1 MLLCREHF
9 REDVQRKARESLR
22 RSGLFGQRARII
34 IELDGGRNSAA
45 LASILKNTF
54 LARRDIDLLAVIIY
68 EGDAKSPA
76 AAEAERQAER
86 LVIPLQRKSLL
97 HLDNQEP
104 GETTG
109 LEARMGILHQY
120 AREKQAGIIATG
132 QDLDDEALEIFQ
144 RYLRGDCGSYE
155 KKGAD
160 VHWIKPLRRIPKKEV
175 RLYAQTEGLCGRQDH
190 GGDQEGLY
198 KQAKRLLS
206 EFDSRHPGT
215 NYSLLRGWERLQRLG
230 GAKPLSKDGK

>member
-9 REDVQRKARESLR
+9 REDVRRKARESLR
-22 RSGLFGQRARII
+22 KTGLFGQRARII

-45 LASILKNTF
+45 LASILKDTF
-54 LARRDIDLLAVIIY
+54 LARRDIDLQAVLIDD
-68 EGDAKSPA
+68 GDAKSPA
-76 AAEAERQAER
+76 AAEAERHAE
-86 LVIPLQRKSLL
+86 LLEIPLQRKSLL
-97 HLDNQEP
+97 HLDNQGP

-109 LEARMGILHQY
+109 LEARMDILHQY
-120 AREKQAGIIATG
+120 AREKQAGIIATC
-132 QDLDDEALEIFQ
+132 QDLDDEALEIFL
-144 RYLRGDCGSYE
+144 RYLRGDCSPYE
-155 KKGAD
+155 KERAD

-175 RLYAQTEGLCGRQDH
+175 RLYAHTGGLCCRPDH
-190 GGDQEGLY
+190 ESYQEGVY

-215 NYSLLRGWERLQRLG
+215 NYSLLRGWERLQRPG